1 MQFRG
6 SSSTDWS
13 EAIAGARSWILG
25 QPRIVKR
32 VILLASD
39 LILIAF
45 AVWLAFSLRWGRFYL
60 PENAILWVVLTTAP
74 IIAVFTYHALGLYR
88 LVTRFIG
95 RRGAW
100 QILLATGLSVLL
112 WGLVVLMATGTG
124 DPNLVVPRSTILL
137 YGLFAFLLVWS
148 SREVAAYFLVGQR
161 QSKPV
166 AGLDKRCV
174 VIYGA
179 GDLGVRLLEA
189 LRREGSCEPVGFIDD
204 TPSLVGQRIGN
215 LKVFKVDKL
224 PRLIERDQ
232 VKEVLLALPDR
243 QRRERREAIR
253 AISVHP
259 VRVKT
264 VPSIED
270 IATGRVAIADLRP
283 IDIDDVL
290 GRDPVPPD
298 ASLLSRPTRGK
309 SVMVTGA
316 GGTIGGELARQI
328 VRQQPQTL
336 VLLDNSEAALYTVE
350 TEINDA
356 LDRQPAYTSVA
367 RPVIVGVLGSVLDTE
382 LLQKTIERHRIETIY
397 HAAAYKHVP
406 IVEANPIVGLRNNTF
421 GTVVL
426 AEVAAKAGVE
436 RVVLIS
442 TDKAVR
448 PTNVMGA
455 SKRLAEL
462 VFQGYAQASPGTIFS
477 MVRFGNV
484 LGSSGSVVQRF
495 KQQIQDGGP
504 VTVTDPNV
512 VRYFM
517 SIPEAATLV
526 IQASAMAKGGEVFVL
541 DMGEP
546 VKIDDLARTMIR
558 LMGLEVQDEQ
568 NPDGD
573 IRISYMGL
581 RPGEKLFEEL
591 LLDLQ
596 TTPTEHPRIRR
607 NNEPSLTPKELR
619 DALQSLQMA
628 MEAGRIDQIRAILSR
643 TVEGYRPDSRH
654 DDIEAAAALAPVSRT
669 LH

>member
-1 MQFRG
+1 M
-6 SSSTDWS
+6 
-13 EAIAGARSWILG
+13 
-25 QPRIVKR
+25 
-32 VILLASD
+32 LLASD
-39 LILIAF
+39 AVLITL
-45 AVWLAFSLRWGRFYL
+45 AVWLAFSVRKGAFYL
-60 PENAILWVVLTTAP
+60 PENALLWVVLAAAP
-74 IIAVFTYHALGLYR
+74 IIAVTTYHALGLYR

-100 QILLATGLSVLL
+100 QILLATCLSVLL
-112 WGLVVLMATGTG
+112 WGLVVLMTIGTG
-124 DPNLVVPRSTILL
+124 DPSRVVPRSTILL

-148 SREVAAYFLVGQR
+148 SRELATFVLVGQR
-161 QSKPV
+161 EAKQRAV
-166 AGLDKRCV
+166 LDKRRV

-204 TPSLVGQRIGN
+204 TPSLIGQRIGN

-232 VKEVLLALPDR
+232 VKDVLLALPER
-243 QRRERREAIR
+243 HRRERREAIK

-264 VPSIED
+264 VPSMED
-270 IATGRVAIADLRP
+270 IATGRVAIADLKP

-298 ASLLSRPTRGK
+298 VSLLSRPVRGK
-309 SVMVTGA
+309 SVLVTGA

-336 VLLDNSEAALYTVE
+336 VLLDSSEAALYTVE

-356 LDRQPAYTSVA
+356 LDRQLAHVP
-367 RPVIVGVLGSVLDTE
+367 RPVIVGVLGSVLDSE
-382 LLQKTIERHRIETIY
+382 FLQKTIERHRVETIY

-426 AEVAAKAGVE
+426 AEVAAKTGVE

-462 VFQGYAQASPGTIFS
+462 VFQAYAQASPGTIFS

-495 KQQIQDGGP
+495 KQQIKDGGP
-504 VTVTDPNV
+504 VTVTDPKV

-541 DMGEP
+541 DMGEAI
-546 VKIDDLARTMIR
+546 KIDDLARTMIR

-573 IRISYMGL
+573 IRISYIGL
-581 RPGEKLFEEL
+581 RPGEKLYEEL
-591 LLDLQ
+591 LLDER

-607 NNEPSLTPKELR
+607 NNEPSLTLGELR
-619 DALQSLQMA
+619 DALQSLQAAMA
-628 MEAGRIDQIRAILSR
+628 AGRIDSIRTVLSR
-643 TVEGYRPDSRH
+643 TVEGYRPGSKLDE
-654 DDIEAAAALAPVSRT
+654 IEAAALTPVSRT